1 MLNRTCREFIDV
13 LASREPVPG
22 GCGASALAGA
32 VGIALG
38 AMVGELT
45 VGKKKYAE
53 HEAEIS
59 NLIFRSQ
66 ELIQKFDELVTKDAE
81 AFLPLAA
88 AYRMPKS
95 TPEEAR
101 AQEQA
106 VQEALIA
113 AAQAPL
119 EIAETCLKALRILD
133 SISLIGSRLAV
144 SDAGTGA
151 AICLAALKGARLN
164 VLINLKLMKDEEKR
178 KELSDKLDAITDSGV
193 HLAEITYARVEKACS
208 Q

>member
-22 GCGASALAGA
+22 GGGASALAGA

-133 SISLIGSRLAV
+133 
-144 SDAGTGA
+144 TGA

>member
-1 MLNRTCREFIDV
+1 M
-13 LASREPVPG
+13 
-22 GCGASALAGA
+22 
-32 VGIALG
+32 
-38 AMVGELT
+38 
-45 VGKKKYAE
+45 
-53 HEAEIS
+53 
-59 NLIFRSQ
+59 
-66 ELIQKFDELVTKDAE
+66 TKDAE

-133 SISLIGSRLAV
+133 SFSLIGSRLAV

-193 HLAEITYARVEKACS
+193 HLAEITYASGESLFSVGLRAQICKERVRISDKYDPEILKGKPVADAVKADVADRALKLKEEVFCRFS
-208 Q
+208 